1 VSSPTWLAAALA
13 DPTLNQQPVGSGPFV
28 FDSRSADSVTRFVRN
43 EDWWNGD
50 VWLDA
55 VEFVPVPDADTRA
68 ELMVQGDLNA
78 MQTSDPGAIQTL
90 DEDDSI
96 QQVKDETGE
105 EGFVMIN
112 TGMPPFDD
120 IRAREALQLATPV
133 ENYLNLIG
141 LGELRPATQRF
152 IPESIY
158 YNPDVAPE
166 ADNPAAAKELSDAY
180 CADLPENCTDGKI
193 NMELQFPAGSVVLEQ
208 TGDLMVQGWGES
220 FNVEIQTLPQDE
232 HIQEAALG
240 QYNTVLWRQF
250 GAEDPALDNV
260 WLLCRTVGGIS
271 LNWPK
276 SCDPARDEL
285 LLAAQAT
292 TDEAERVALYQQI
305 TQLIADQ
312 YLYIFLGHTPWVNAF
327 AEDVHGFC
335 DRESPEGVLLRC
347 VSNGRN
353 WFSSIWISQ

>member
-1 VSSPTWLAAALA
+1 
-13 DPTLNQQPVGSGPFV
+13 
-28 FDSRSADSVTRFVRN
+28 
-43 EDWWNGD
+43 
-50 VWLDA
+50 
-55 VEFVPVPDADTRA
+55 
-68 ELMVQGDLNA
+68 
-78 MQTSDPGAIQTL
+78 
-90 DEDDSI
+90 
-96 QQVKDETGE
+96 
-105 EGFVMIN
+105 MIN
-112 TGMPPFDD
+112 TGVPPFDD
-120 IRAREALQLATPV
+120 IRAREALTLATPV
-133 ENYLNLIG
+133 ENYLEPHRARRAPPG
-141 LGELRPATQRF
+141 HAAVHPREPATTTPTSSRGRQPRRGQGTRRT
-152 IPESIY
+152 PT
-158 YNPDVAPE
+158 APIV
-166 ADNPAAAKELSDAY
+166 
-180 CADLPENCTDGKI
+180 PENCTDGKI

-208 TGDLMVQGWGES
+208 TGDLLVQGWGDS

-312 YLYIFLGHTPWVNAF
+312 YLYIFLSHTPWVNAF
-327 AEDVHGFC
+327 AEDV
-335 DRESPEGVLLRC
+335 RGVLRSRHHRTAC
-347 VSNGRN
+347 CSVACRTAATGSRPSGSP
-353 WFSSIWISQ
+353 SSPSVTKQ

>member
-1 VSSPTWLAAALA
+1 
-13 DPTLNQQPVGSGPFV
+13 
-28 FDSRSADSVTRFVRN
+28 
-43 EDWWNGD
+43 
-50 VWLDA
+50 
-55 VEFVPVPDADTRA
+55 
-68 ELMVQGDLNA
+68 
-78 MQTSDPGAIQTL
+78 
-90 DEDDSI
+90 
-96 QQVKDETGE
+96 
-105 EGFVMIN
+105 
-112 TGMPPFDD
+112 
-120 IRAREALQLATPV
+120 
-133 ENYLNLIG
+133 
-141 LGELRPATQRF
+141 
-152 IPESIY
+152 
-158 YNPDVAPE
+158 
-166 ADNPAAAKELSDAY
+166 
-180 CADLPENCTDGKI
+180 
-193 NMELQFPAGSVVLEQ
+193 
-208 TGDLMVQGWGES
+208 
-220 FNVEIQTLPQDE
+220 
-232 HIQEAALG
+232 
-240 QYNTVLWRQF
+240 VLWRQF